1 MRDRLQTKELDR
13 ANGDE
18 VLAVRC
24 RDSMKRI
31 MNE

>member
-1 MRDRLQTKELDR
+1 MRDRQETKELDR

-24 RDSMKRI
+24 RYSMK
-31 MNE
+31 EL